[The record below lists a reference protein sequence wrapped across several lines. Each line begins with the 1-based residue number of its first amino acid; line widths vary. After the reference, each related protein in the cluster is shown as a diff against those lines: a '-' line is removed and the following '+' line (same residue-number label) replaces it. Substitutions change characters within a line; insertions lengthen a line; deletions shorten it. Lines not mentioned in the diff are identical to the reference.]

1 MTIDLDEEARRR
13 GMELRILV
21 TRLRYL
27 GDVILTMPAV
37 AALKERY
44 PEAEIDYAVER
55 PYADILELNPVLS
68 RIVRLSRN
76 ARRAPAEIA
85 EIRRRRYVACID
97 LFHNPRSALML
108 FLAGIPIRAGGA
120 RGIRRRLYTHRYTVP
135 EGTRSAVLHH
145 VEAMRILGADGCD
158 GLPRVYLA
166 PEEVDV
172 GRGILVRAVG
182 GGAPEGR
189 IIAMH
194 PGGTWQ
200 AKRWP
205 AGSFAKLA
213 ILARERL
220 GARVVVVTGPGEEGI
235 ASRVAAEARG
245 AARVLPLRP
254 LREIA
259 SILAASDAVVAND
272 GGIMHLAVAAGRPT
286 VAVFGPTEPDIWF
299 PYEGKGPFALVSR
312 RMDCAPC
319 HRHECESV
327 ACLEGI
333 EPGEVL
339 DRLREVLGW
348 RPPAPPRG

>member
-13 GMELRILV
+13 GMRLRILV

-27 GDVILTMPAV
+27 GDVILTTPAV

-44 PEAEIDYAVER
+44 PGAEIDYAVER
-55 PYADILELNPVLS
+55 PYADILERNPALS

-76 ARRAPAEIA
+76 ARRAPGEVA
-85 EIRRRRYVACID
+85 EIRRLGYVACID
-97 LFHNPRSALML
+97 LFSNPRSALLL

-120 RGIRRRLYTHRYTVP
+120 RGIRRGLYTHRYTVP
-135 EGTRSAVLHH
+135 PETRSAVLHH
-145 VEAMRILGADGCD
+145 VEAMKIFDADGGD
-158 GLPRVYLA
+158 TLPRVYLA
-166 PEEVDV
+166 PDEVDA
-172 GRGILVRAVG
+172 GRGILAQEAG
-182 GGAPEGR
+182 SGTAGNR
-189 IIAMH
+189 IVAMH

-213 ILARERL
+213 ILVRELL
-220 GARVVVVTGPGEEGI
+220 GARVVVVTGPGEEAI
-235 ASRVAAEARG
+235 AGRVGAEARG
-245 AARVLPLRP
+245 AARVLPFRP

-312 RMDCAPC
+312 RMACAPC
-319 HRHECESV
+319 HRHECERV

-339 DRLREVLGW
+339 DRLRQVLEW
-348 RPPAPPRG
+348 KPPVPPRE